1 MKVILIPA
9 FVLAAVL
16 SVGCASK
23 SGQTDWR
30 LPVQEA
36 ESAEDHEQFAKHYED
51 VAQTMQAS
59 ADEERRVLTDYQ
71 RRPHRY
77 GRRIKDLKA
86 QSMVLLRDYEKSA
99 KDAREMAEYHRQ
111 MASELR

>member
-1 MKVILIPA
+1 MKVTLISA
-9 FVLAAVL
+9 LALAAML

-23 SGQTDWR
+23 SGPDWR

-36 ESAEDHEQFAKHYED
+36 ESAEDHEQFAQHYEE
-51 VAQTMQAS
+51 VAQNLQAR

-86 QSMVLLRDYEKSA
+86 QSTALLRDYEKSA